1 MQVYQHFTGSKLR
14 NFMYVVEG
22 SQGHHYIIDPWDG
35 AEAMAFSQGKGGL
48 IKGVINTH
56 EHWDHTRGNEDIVK
70 KTSCVVY
77 AHPNAQGKIKE
88 ANVFLSEGEKIKVD
102 EETYLEALDTPGHTF
117 AHLCLLLIHQEKPV
131 AVFTGDTLFNAGVGN
146 CHNGGN
152 PETLYETIENKFLG
166 LAEDI
171 VVYPGH
177 EYLGN
182 NLGFTLK
189 YEPDNN
195 HAKVWQ
201 ERYKS
206 IDCQKDPVA
215 TTLREEKEI
224 NTFFRL
230 DSHELK
236 ANLPGAPETRK
247 DVFLTLR
254 EMRNSW

>member
-1 MQVYQHFTGSKLR
+1 MVVYQHFTGSQLR

-35 AEAMAFSQGKGGL
+35 AEAMAFSQEKGGL

-56 EHWDHTRGNEDIVK
+56 EHWDHTRGNAEIVK

-77 AHPNAQGKIKE
+77 AHPKGEGKIKE
-88 ANVFLSEGEKIKVD
+88 ANVFLKEGESIKVD
-102 EETYLEALDTPGHTF
+102 ENTYLEAMDTPGHTF
-117 AHLCLLLIHQEKPV
+117 AHLCLLLVHKEKPV

-146 CHNGGN
+146 CHNGGD
-152 PETLYETIENKFLG
+152 PETLFETIDKRFMG

-189 YEPDNN
+189 YEPGNQM
-195 HAKVWQ
+195 AKSWQ
-201 ERYKS
+201 EKYKS
-206 IDCQKDPVA
+206 IDWESSPVA
-215 TTLREEKEI
+215 TTLKDEKEI

-230 DSHELK
+230 ESGELK
-236 ANLPGAPETRK
+236 ENLPGKPQSRK
-247 DVFLTLR
+247 EVFLTLR
-254 EMRNSW
+254 ELRNSW